1 MVTET
6 HGRADA
12 EATPALEVGFGGASL
27 WGCWAA
33 HKPLADEIDV
43 RVIVLRQGAVV
54 AAMAVGDLCTLS
66 LEVALGLRGAI
77 AAALSIPEDH
87 VGVFVT
93 QNHATSS
100 DMKTFDLATLEARFL
115 QATRAAA
122 ANLTPVEMATIAVH
136 PSPPLNVCRRIHLE
150 GYGAFTFY
158 FGYNSV
164 DGRPEC
170 SHLLKLA
177 LKGLAEGK
185 PYVVRSCDIEHG
197 KLADYQATVSPVAVP
212 GRLPFPPAADDLVQA
227 IFFRS
232 MEGEAVGAILRFAAH
247 PNTASAWQ
255 GKWSSGDYP
264 AYARRHLEK
273 AFGGSALFLGGP
285 CGDQSCV
292 FGVRQIETSRHIG
305 TRLTDVA
312 LRALADAG
320 WHRAPELRVTSP
332 VVGFR
337 VRSDYAASRE
347 EGLKKLDELAAKI
360 KAAAAARAPLT
371 EIKRLSDRYEALIY
385 QVKDS
390 HRKWTGLD
398 LIGSAGRQI
407 RHPLFVLRL
416 GNAAIVG
423 LPGEPFGGISV
434 RMREETL
441 GNALIVAEEGNGYL
455 SYIPTKAE
463 FPLGG
468 YGPNASV
475 LGPEAEDALVRAV
488 KQALTGNPA
497 PRVA

>member
-54 AAMAVGDLCTLS
+54 AAMVVGDLCTLS

-232 MEGEAVGAILRFAAH
+232 MRTPAGIWKKPSAGALFFSGGHVEISPA
-247 PNTASAWQ
+247 
-255 GKWSSGDYP
+255 SSGSG
-264 AYARRHLEK
+264 RLRHH
-273 AFGGSALFLGGP
+273 ATSALGWLTWRSG
-285 CGDQSCV
+285 
-292 FGVRQIETSRHIG
+292 
-305 TRLTDVA
+305 RLPT
-312 LRALADAG
+312 
-320 WHRAPELRVTSP
+320 P
-332 VVGFR
+332 
-337 VRSDYAASRE
+337 
-347 EGLKKLDELAAKI
+347 
-360 KAAAAARAPLT
+360 
-371 EIKRLSDRYEALIY
+371 
-385 QVKDS
+385 
-390 HRKWTGLD
+390 
-398 LIGSAGRQI
+398 
-407 RHPLFVLRL
+407 
-416 GNAAIVG
+416 
-423 LPGEPFGGISV
+423 GGIGRRNCGSL
-434 RMREETL
+434 RRW
-441 GNALIVAEEGNGYL
+441 
-455 SYIPTKAE
+455 
-463 FPLGG
+463 
-468 YGPNASV
+468 
-475 LGPEAEDALVRAV
+475 
-488 KQALTGNPA
+488 
-497 PRVA
+497 